1 MKNGNGHG
9 LTINGTT
16 LTKVLA
22 GLNAFLLAVAIVVI
36 GLASTTVVGHG
47 EDIGELKTNVAVIQ
61 GNRFTSSDALEWSR
75 RVEDDVR
82 ESVTEMR
89 AEMNSRFDRLEARLN
104 RGGGAF

>member
-1 MKNGNGHG
+1 MANGNGYG
-9 LTINGTT
+9 LTINGST

-22 GLNAFLLAVAIVVI
+22 SMNAVLLAVSIVVI

-47 EDIGELKTNVAVIQ
+47 EDINDLKTNVAVIQ
-61 GNRFTSSDALEWSR
+61 GNRFTSSDALEWER
-75 RVEDDVR
+75 RVEDDVK
-82 ESVTEMR
+82 ESIMEMR